1 MIDFL
6 RGKAVHIDTDFVVL
20 DVNGVGYRVFCA
32 HPQQFANKN
41 DEIVIYTHYH
51 VREDALNLYGFSS
64 RDEQKL
70 FRLLLEV
77 SGIGPKVAIGMM
89 SGARPEALIAAI
101 RSENVSFL
109 TRLPGVGKKTAQ
121 RIILDLKD
129 KLKDFDDAVREYDR
143 YEDTEM
149 NSQAASMLTE
159 SWLEAKEGLKALG
172 FTEAEADQALASV
185 KKETDRDL
193 TVDMI
198 IKQALKSLSR
208 RG

>member
-1 MIDFL
+1 
-6 RGKAVHIDTDFVVL
+6 
-20 DVNGVGYRVFCA
+20 
-32 HPQQFANKN
+32 
-41 DEIVIYTHYH
+41 
-51 VREDALNLYGFSS
+51 
-64 RDEQKL
+64 
-70 FRLLLEV
+70 
-77 SGIGPKVAIGMM
+77 
-89 SGARPEALIAAI
+89 AI